1 MIPCAHD
8 FFVSSQYTR
17 WIAKSQ
23 DKFFFFDFK
32 IHFLKTKIISL
43 LSPLYRLSVFK
54 LSVIQWN
61 RIIRGYRLSAALA
74 LRSLDWITVRNSNA
88 FVNL

>member
-8 FFVSSQYTR
+8 FFVTSQYTR
-17 WIAKSQ
+17 WMAKSQ
-23 DKFFFFDFK
+23 DKSFFLILNYTFEDQNY
-32 IHFLKTKIISL
+32 LAVESSL
-43 LSPLYRLSVFK
+43 PLSVFK

-74 LRSLDWITVRNSNA
+74 LRSLDWITVRTSNA